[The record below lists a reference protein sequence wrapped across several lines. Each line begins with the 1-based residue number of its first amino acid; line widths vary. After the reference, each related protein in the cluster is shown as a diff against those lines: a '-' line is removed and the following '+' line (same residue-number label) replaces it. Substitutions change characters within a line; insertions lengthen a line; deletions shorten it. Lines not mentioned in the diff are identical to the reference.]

1 MEYLVQRTV
10 NATPGSRDS
19 GEDTEASYPYDNGKG
34 GALPCAADTSF
45 PTKRSGEMSWR

>member
-10 NATPGSRDS
+10 NATPGSGKS

-34 GALPCAADTSF
+34 GSLPCAADAAGQE
-45 PTKRSGEMSWR
+45 RH